1 MVPFSE
7 IRKIGE
13 EKFEEEDMEPGQRW
27 NQDLSLDYVRF
38 EMASKCLSRNTK

>member
-13 EKFEEEDMEPGQRW
+13 EKFEEGDTELGQRW
-27 NQDLSLDYVRF
+27 NQDLSLDYFRF
-38 EMASKCLSRNTK
+38 EMVLNA